1 MRRCAVKD
9 EIRLTHDEFTILVT
23 PKFIC
28 VSEDAYVQ
36 GCMPEFIGALY
47 QAQGIY
53 EEVCSGE

>member
-1 MRRCAVKD
+1 MK
-9 EIRLTHDEFTILVT
+9 DEFTILVT